1 MKKKL
6 IKLIKKS
13 SRETIPSAMLK
24 GKIIPSK
31 KKKLLEKTIKRESK
45 QDVLKD
51 D

>member
-1 MKKKL
+1 MKKL

-13 SRETIPSAMLK
+13 SRKTIPSSMLK

-31 KKKLLEKTIKRESK
+31 KKKLLEKAMERESRR
-45 QDVLKD
+45 DGLKD

>member
-13 SRETIPSAMLK
+13 TRETIPSSMLK

-31 KKKLLEKTIKRESK
+31 KKKLLEKALKKESRHNL
-45 QDVLKD
+45 LKD